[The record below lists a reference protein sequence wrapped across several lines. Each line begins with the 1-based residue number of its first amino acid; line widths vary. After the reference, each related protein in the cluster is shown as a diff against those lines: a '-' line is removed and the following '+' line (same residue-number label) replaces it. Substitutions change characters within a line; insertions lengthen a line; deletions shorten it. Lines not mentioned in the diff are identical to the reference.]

1 MKKNLIY
8 SVLAIAAVFA
18 ASCAKSN
25 DKESNEDEL
34 HYIEAWLKV
43 NHGDAVKTGHGIY
56 ILDEKEGDGSVY
68 SGEPYVYVVRTVR
81 TLDGTII
88 STESEELAKRIG
100 SFKESNYYGP
110 KMVSIQ
116 QGSALVGI
124 SDMFDG
130 MRVGSERTA
139 LIPSWLLTEKK
150 YDNTEEYFKHVPDK
164 KNKVP
169 VIYTIELQQ
178 VCVDVTRWEKSIF
191 NSFVGKNFPGV
202 GTSEGFGH
210 KILKASTGDI
220 DKGTS
225 FYINYTGRLLN
236 GKVFDTTIEDTAKV
250 YNIWSKSKTYG
261 PVEAKNAETDSEV
274 TLSSSNVIT
283 GFAHAI
289 NQLGKESHIVC
300 FFTSDWGYGANG
312 SSAIPP
318 YSPLMFEI
326 EVVEKK

>member
-56 ILDEKEGDGSVY
+56 ILDEKDGNGSSY
-68 SGEPYVYVVRTVR
+68 NGEPYVYVVRTIR

-100 SFKESNYYGP
+100 TFKESNYYGP
-110 KMVSIQ
+110 KMVSMQ
-116 QGSALVGI
+116 QGTALVGI

-130 MRVGSERTA
+130 MRAGGERTA

-150 YDNTEEYFKHVPDK
+150 YDNAEEYFKHVPDK
-164 KNKVP
+164 NSKTP

-178 VCVDVTRWEKSIF
+178 VCPDVNRWETGIF
-191 NSFVGKNFPGV
+191 NNFVSKNYPGV
-202 GTSEGFGH
+202 TISEGFGH
-210 KILKASTGDI
+210 KILKASTGDLE
-220 DKGTS
+220 KGST
-225 FYINYTGRLLN
+225 FYVNYTGRLLN

-250 YNIWSKSKTYG
+250 YNIWSKSKKYG
-261 PVEAKNAETDSEV
+261 PVEARNAETDSEV
-274 TLSSSNVIT
+274 TLGSNKVIT

-289 NQLGKESHIVC
+289 NCLGKESKIVS
-300 FFTSDWGYGANG
+300 FFMSGLGYGANG
-312 SSAIPP
+312 SASIPP
-318 YSPLMFEI
+318 FSPLIFEI
-326 EVVEKK
+326 EVVDKK